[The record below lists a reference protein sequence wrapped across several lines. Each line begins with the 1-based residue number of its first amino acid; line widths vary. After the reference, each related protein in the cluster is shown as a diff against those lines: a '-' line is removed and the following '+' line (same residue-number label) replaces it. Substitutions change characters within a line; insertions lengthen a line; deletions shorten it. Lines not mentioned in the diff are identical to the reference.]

1 MTTAVASQAKLRLF
15 VFKMDHMITAI
26 KVQQRNPQRVS
37 IDLDGE
43 FAFGVSRILA
53 AWLHVGKTLS
63 DADIAQLQAKET
75 LEVAYLA
82 ALRFIDYRPRT
93 TTEIENKLTEK
104 GFAEAVI
111 QATLERLRA
120 NGMLDDNHFAQTWVE
135 NQSTFRPRGSR
146 ALAFELRRKGVAD
159 EVIAQT
165 LEELPP
171 EEELAYQAGKKQ
183 ARKLV
188 NLERNLFRNKLSA
201 FLARRGFSYG
211 TITPVVSR
219 IWTELHSPESQ
230 DDNLQERGVET

>member
-1 MTTAVASQAKLRLF
+1 MAPEAELRLF
-15 VFKMDHMITAI
+15 VFKMDHVITAI
-26 KVQQRNPQRVS
+26 KVQQRNLQRVS

-43 FAFGVSRILA
+43 FAFGIARILA
-53 AWLHVGKTLS
+53 AWLHVGKTLN
-63 DADIAQLQAKET
+63 DAEIAQLQAKET
-75 LEVAYLA
+75 LEAAYLA
-82 ALRFIDYRPRT
+82 ALRVIDYRPRT
-93 TTEIENKLTEK
+93 TTEIENKLTAK
-104 GFAEAVI
+104 GFADTVI

-120 NGMLDDNHFAQTWVE
+120 NGMLDDNRFAQTWVE

-165 LEELPP
+165 LQEIPP
-171 EEELAYQAGKKQ
+171 EEDLAYQAGKKQ

-188 NLERNLFRNKLSA
+188 NLERELFRNRLSA

-211 TITPVVSR
+211 TIAPVVDR

-230 DDNLQERGVET
+230 DDNLQKRGIEK

>member
-1 MTTAVASQAKLRLF
+1 MAPQAELRLF
-15 VFKMDHMITAI
+15 VFKMDHLITAI

-37 IDLDGE
+37 IGLDGE

-53 AWLHVGKTLS
+53 AWLHVGKTLN
-63 DADIAQLQAKET
+63 DAEIAQLQAKET
-75 LEVAYLA
+75 LEVAYLS
-82 ALRFIDYRPRT
+82 ALRFLDYRPRT
-93 TTEIENKLTEK
+93 TTEIETKLTEK
-104 GFAEAVI
+104 GFADTVI

-120 NGMLDDNHFAQTWVE
+120 NGMLDDNRFAQTWAE
-135 NQSTFRPRGSR
+135 NQSTFRPRGAR
-146 ALAFELRRKGVAD
+146 ALAFELRRKGVTD

-171 EEELAYQAGKKQ
+171 EEDLAYQAGKKQ

-188 NLERNLFRNKLSA
+188 NLERIVFRNKLSA

-230 DDNLQERGVET
+230 DDNLQERGIET